1 MNTREYSAAL
11 ARIDKY
17 AEQIKT
23 GDAQREAV
31 ALDRAADL
39 QQVFDSML
47 WVDDLDTYDLR
58 PKANVGV
65 TEEKAEMNAR
75 TVNVFAKWMNARD
88 GLSIT
93 YATKLLQAARWQQKW
108 GSYTSTTG
116 IAFTAILPT
125 YALERRGYG
134 DRTPEVLA
142 RAQELAEGKRIEA
155 RHTKQALTEFWASLT
170 RPQQRQLTRKQ
181 RTESHAAKLRTE
193 VRWFIDNGQRG
204 TLGRLLKWATEQVLA
219 SQREATGSTDGK
231 VVNMTRSS

>member
-39 QQVFDSML
+39 QQVFDSTR
-47 WVDDLDTYDLR
+47 WVDDLDTYGLR
-58 PKANVGV
+58 PTANVGV
-65 TEEKAEMNAR
+65 TAEKAEANAR
-75 TVNVFAKWMNARD
+75 TAKTFTRWINARD
-88 GLSIT
+88 GLSAS
-93 YATKLLQAARWQQKW
+93 YAEKLLQAARWQQNW
-108 GSYTSTTG
+108 AAHTSVPG
-116 IAFTAILPT
+116 IAFRAIEPM

-170 RPQQRQLTRKQ
+170 KPQQRQLTRKQ

>member
-23 GDAQREAV
+23 GEAQREAV

-39 QQVFDSML
+39 QQVYDSML
-47 WVDDLDTYDLR
+47 WVDDLDAYDLR
-58 PKANVGV
+58 PKANAGV
-65 TEEKAEMNAR
+65 TEAMAESNAR
-75 TVNVFAKWMNARD
+75 SATVFAKWVHARD
-88 GLSIT
+88 GLAFS
-93 YATKLLQAARWQQKW
+93 YAKRLLQAARWQQNW
-108 GSYTSTTG
+108 GGYTGSPG
-116 IAFTAILPT
+116 IAYRAIEAT

-134 DRTPEVLA
+134 DRTPEVIA
-142 RAQELAEGKRIEA
+142 RAQELAEGERIEA
-155 RHTKQALTEFWASLT
+155 RHIKQAMTEFWAGLS
-170 RPQQRQLTRKQ
+170 RPQQRQLTRKE

-219 SQREATGSTDGK
+219 SQKAATGSTDGK
-231 VVNMTRSS
+231 VVNMSRSS